1 MEIDA
6 ALRYKR
12 YTFITFRKTFAR
24 YWTLGNRDTDG
35 KGKSQIFL
43 GMLLPVRELRLMK
56 SL

>member
-1 MEIDA
+1 MEINVA
-6 ALRYKR
+6 FRYKR

-24 YWTLGNRDTDG
+24 YWTLGTRDTDG

-43 GMLLPVRELRLMK
+43 GVLLPVRGLRLMK